1 VCQNVINVYFRKLLA
16 LLPDKGVKVQRLVE
30 TLRELIAN
38 KQALD
43 DGGQNAGSVSRKPP
57 PNQPRTPANS
67 EKTNNAA
74 DDLAAVLCEP
84 ASTEKQ
90 IVAMA
95 EDSELEAADDLKSS
109 VNITEDKDMSESLS
123 ERLGNVHLSESRS
136 RSSDTNSETTHV
148 HFPNSYENVMRKH
161 AAEEPKKERF
171 KPNRYSS
178 TT

>member
-1 VCQNVINVYFRKLLA
+1 
-16 LLPDKGVKVQRLVE
+16 VQQLVE

-43 DGGQNAGSVSRKPP
+43 DGGQNAGSVSRIPP
-57 PNQPRTPANS
+57 LNQPRTSPNS
-67 EKTNNAA
+67 EKTNNAT
-74 DDLAAVLCEP
+74 DNLAAVLCEP
-84 ASTEKQ
+84 SSAEKQ

-109 VNITEDKDMSESLS
+109 VNITEDNDMSESLS
-123 ERLGNVHLSESRS
+123 ERLGNVHLSESKS
-136 RSSDTNSETTHV
+136 RSSYTNSETTQV
-148 HFPNSYENVMRKH
+148 HFPNSYENVMRRH
-161 AAEEPKKERF
+161 AAEKPRKERF